1 MRVIRIL
8 VVESRVTATELQLEN
23 KLKKQ
28 VNFQSICW
36 LFSSVNVGKWWKNV
50 DECFR
55 KSKMM
60 S

>member
-28 VNFQSICW
+28 VNFQSIC
-36 LFSSVNVGKWWKNV
+36 
-50 DECFR
+50 
-55 KSKMM
+55 
-60 S
+60 